1 MQFSMD
7 YQSFRRTLRSD
18 PLREWRAVI
27 VSVVLALAMLG
38 GVAVLVHAQ
47 ARHHAMREAERS
59 AGVVAQSAAR
69 EQERVLDAAQ
79 QVVLALAKRPEV
91 LALAAEP
98 CALLASGIV
107 NAVPGYIDIVAVKP
121 DGGVF
126 CSARGTPRLPTG
138 ASADDIRRVQETG
151 SSTLGQ
157 YGVDRPSGRA
167 TIALAAPAVDDAGAV
182 RAVIVAALDVGEL
195 LRVVMESPLP
205 AGTTMM
211 VVDRGGVVLTH
222 HPEPERWVG
231 EIVDEHIRSTLLA
244 EPGAGA
250 VEASALDGTPSVLVA
265 EPLLRYAGR
274 TGDATV
280 VIAMPRRA
288 VFYDA
293 DRLFGVQLAGLGLLT
308 LAALVIGGLLM
319 DRLVT
324 RPVHG
329 MLRVIT
335 RLTAGDARARV
346 RQSDARRRDV
356 LGHVARGLQTLGR
369 RLEEQQAAAR
379 NLEEQLKLERA
390 AALLA
395 TMPPPASAPAVM
407 EPGASAPAAPAR
419 AAAATPYRDLPEPA
433 FENVPNPRFLWMS
446 PSHADALVRLTYALS
461 QRRGCAVLT
470 GDPGCGKTM
479 LIRSVVQRLEPNR
492 YEIAL
497 LTNPGGGRIEVLRQV
512 LYELGNETAET
523 GRAELVHTLHELVV
537 QNFNRG
543 RETLVIIDDA
553 QQADDPEW
561 FEEVSALLT
570 VQTNERTLV
579 TVLMAG
585 TPELTAKIQRVKQ
598 LDRRVSIRCHLN
610 PLDEEQTYE
619 YIRHRLRVA
628 GADEGKFTRGA
639 VKLIHAATQG
649 VPQAINDLCD
659 SALLLARTY
668 ELPGVDEEA
677 MRRVLSE
684 TPMAPDSRPRG
695 A

>member
-1 MQFSMD
+1 MD
-7 YQSFRRTLRSD
+7 YLSFRRSLRSD

-27 VSVVLALAMLG
+27 VSAALALLILG
-38 GVAVLVHAQ
+38 GVAVLIHDQ
-47 ARHHAMREAERS
+47 ARQHAMREAERS
-59 AGVVAQSAAR
+59 AAVVAQSAAR
-69 EQERVLDAAQ
+69 EQERLLDAAQ
-79 QVVLALAKRPEV
+79 QVVMALTKRPEI
-91 LALAAEP
+91 LAVSADACAA
-98 CALLASGIV
+98 LASGIV
-107 NAVPGYIDIVAVKP
+107 SSMPGYVDVVAIKP
-121 DGGVF
+121 GGEVF
-126 CSARGTPRLPTG
+126 CSARGTMRLPAG
-138 ASADDIRRVQETG
+138 MSADEVKRALESG
-151 SSTLGQ
+151 STALGQ
-157 YGVDRPSGRA
+157 YGVDKPSGRA
-167 TIALAAPAVDDAGAV
+167 TIAVAAPAVDDTGAV
-182 RAVIVAALDVGEL
+182 RAVVVAAVDVGEL
-195 LRVVMESPLP
+195 LRIAMESPLP

-211 VVDRGGVVLTH
+211 IVDRGGVVLAH
-222 HPEPERWVG
+222 HPEPERWIG
-231 EIVDEHIRSTLLA
+231 EILDEPVRTSLLA

-250 VEASALDGTPSVLVA
+250 IEATAFDGTPSMLVG

-274 TGDATV
+274 AADATI
-280 VIAMPRRA
+280 VIAMPLRS
-288 VFYDA
+288 VFRDA

-308 LAALVIGGLLM
+308 LAACVIGGLLM
-319 DRLVT
+319 DRLIT
-324 RPVHG
+324 RPVYG

-335 RLTAGDARARV
+335 SLNRGDVRARV
-346 RQSDARRRDV
+346 RHGDARRRDV

-369 RLEEQQAAAR
+369 RMEEQHTAAR
-379 NLEEQLKLERA
+379 SLEEQLKLERA
-390 AALLA
+390 SALINAMPAPDA
-395 TMPPPASAPAVM
+395 TTLTEASRPSAPAQRG
-407 EPGASAPAAPAR
+407 GAKAA
-419 AAAATPYRDLPEPA
+419 YRDLPEPA
-433 FENVPNPRFLWMS
+433 FENVPNPRFLWLA
-446 PSHADALVRLTYALS
+446 PGHADALVRLTYALS

-470 GDPGCGKTM
+470 GEPGCGKTLM
-479 LIRSVVQRLEPNR
+479 IRSVVQRLEPNR

-497 LTNPGGGRIEVLRQV
+497 LTSPGGGRVELLRQV

-537 QNFNRG
+537 QNYNRG

-561 FEEVSALLT
+561 YEEVSAMLT

-579 TVLMAG
+579 TVLLAG

-598 LDRRVSIRCHLN
+598 LDRRVSIRCHLTA
-610 PLDEEQTYE
+610 LDEAQTYE

-639 VKLIHAATQG
+639 VKMIHAATQG

-684 TPMAPDSRPRG
+684 APMAPDPTRPHSRN

>member
-1 MQFSMD
+1 MD
-7 YQSFRRTLRSD
+7 YQSFRRSLRSD

-27 VSVVLALAMLG
+27 VSAALALIVLG
-38 GVAVLVHAQ
+38 GVAVLIHAQ
-47 ARHHAMREAERS
+47 ARQHALREAERS
-59 AGVVAQSAAR
+59 AAVVAQSAAR
-69 EQERVLDAAQ
+69 EQERLLDAGQ
-79 QVVLALAKRPEV
+79 QVVLALTKRPEI
-91 LALAAEP
+91 LGAAAEP
-98 CALLASGIV
+98 CAALATGIV
-107 NAVPGYIDIVAVKP
+107 SGMPGYIDVVAVRP
-121 DGGVF
+121 AGDVF
-126 CSARGTPRLPTG
+126 CSARGTPRLPAGMT
-138 ASADDIRRVQETG
+138 ADDVKRVLESG
-151 SSTLGQ
+151 STTLGQ
-157 YGVDRPSGRA
+157 YGVDKASGRA
-167 TIALAAPAVDDAGAV
+167 TIAVAAPAVDDTGTV
-182 RAVIVAALDVGEL
+182 RAIVIAAIDVGEL
-195 LRVVMESPLP
+195 LRIAMESPLP
-205 AGTTMM
+205 PGTTMM
-211 VVDRGGVVLTH
+211 IVDRGGVVLAH
-222 HPEPERWVG
+222 HPEPEHWIG
-231 EIVDEHIRSTLLA
+231 EIVDESVRTTLLA

-250 VEASALDGTPSVLVA
+250 IEAAAFDGTPSVLVA

-274 TGDATV
+274 ASDATI
-280 VIAMPRRA
+280 VIAMPQRS
-288 VFYDA
+288 VFRDA

-308 LAALVIGGLLM
+308 LAACVIGGLLM
-319 DRLVT
+319 DRLIT

-335 RLTAGDARARV
+335 SLNRGDVRARV

-369 RLEEQQAAAR
+369 RIEEQHAAAR
-379 NLEEQLKLERA
+379 SLEEQLKLERA

-395 TMPPPASAPAVM
+395 AMPAPDSPAPVSPSQADAPSATAR
-407 EPGASAPAAPAR
+407 PGAKPA
-419 AAAATPYRDLPEPA
+419 YRDLAEPA
-433 FENVPNPRFLWMS
+433 FENVPNPRFLWLA
-446 PSHADALVRLTYALS
+446 PGHADALVRLTYALS
-461 QRRGCAVLT
+461 QRRGCAILT
-470 GDPGCGKTM
+470 GEPGCGKTL

-497 LTNPGGGRIEVLRQV
+497 LTNPGGGRVELLRQV
-512 LYELGNETAET
+512 LYELGIETAET

-561 FEEVSALLT
+561 YEEVSALLT

-579 TVLMAG
+579 TVLLAG

-598 LDRRVSIRCHLN
+598 LDRRVSIRCHLTA
-610 PLDEEQTYE
+610 LDEDQTYE

-684 TPMAPDSRPRG
+684 APMAPDPTRPRPRN